1 MMYKK
6 IFWKSYNWS
15 ELYNKNNKGRFLSE
29 PNANFKYKFCKFM

>member
-15 ELYNKNNKGRFLSE
+15 ELYNKNNKDRFLQVFYLSL
-29 PNANFKYKFCKFM
+29 